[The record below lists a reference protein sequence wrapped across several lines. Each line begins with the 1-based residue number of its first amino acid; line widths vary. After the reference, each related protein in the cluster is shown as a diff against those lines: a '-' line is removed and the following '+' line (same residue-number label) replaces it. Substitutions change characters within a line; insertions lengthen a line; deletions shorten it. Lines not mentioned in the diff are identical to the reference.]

1 MKRCGSSLEIQD
13 LTSKSAAIPN
23 SHSPAGRSHSIQRE
37 PRKDACETWDSE
49 SKKGRLQSLV
59 DSRLH
64 YKPFVGMRI
73 IYLVPVNPF
82 NTVPFGVSGPPVWW
96 HPLGLLQARPSHGS
110 PSGTH
115 FGQRYWLVGWLVGGW
130 VGGLV
135 GGWVGVKGI
144 GWLVGWLVGGWVGGL
159 VGGWVGGLV
168 GGWVGWLVGWLVGWA
183 MSPPFLATFSA
194 VKNAK
199 KNLQNIPK
207 RFGCLEPCTSQK
219 VNGFLPTK
227 RGCSLSLYK
236 SSCIRN
242 FSSHQLSSANGIF
255 FSVFF
260 RNLSE
265 HHIFQ
270 APRHS
275 RMSFS

>member
-49 SKKGRLQSLV
+49 PKKGRLQSLV

-96 HPLGLLQARPSHGS
+96 HPLGLLQARPSHRS
-110 PSGTH
+110 PSGIH

-135 GGWVGVKGI
+135 GWLVGC
-144 GWLVGWLVGGWVGGL
+144 LVGWLFGWWVGS
-159 VGGWVGGLV
+159 
-168 GGWVGWLVGWLVGWA
+168 A
-183 MSPPFLATFSA
+183 MSPAPFPAIFSA
-194 VKNAK
+194 VKNVK

-219 VNGFLPTK
+219 VNGSLPTK

-242 FSSHQLSSANGIF
+242 FSSHHGIF

-260 RNLSE
+260 SESERAPHIPSAKALQDELLLTGHWKLSLRPTPLRVE
-265 HHIFQ
+265 SNPSVIESSKLLLR
-270 APRHS
+270 PR
-275 RMSFS
+275 